1 MSTQQVRY
9 TKHPQFPGLAGMPY
23 VSISLSHQGRSLNV
37 SALVDSGA
45 SVSVLP
51 YEIGV
56 QLGLI
61 WEAQTIPA
69 PLWVNVQD
77 APAWGV
83 VVTGQIDPFRPFPLV
98 FAWTR
103 KSSQDVP
110 ILLGQTNFF
119 QTFQVAFDGQAGIF
133 TLTRAL

>member
-1 MSTQQVRY
+1 MSTQQLSY
-9 TKHPQFPGLAGMPY
+9 TKHPQFPGLAGMPF
-23 VSISLSHQGRSLNV
+23 VFLTLSHHDQSIVV

-51 YEIGV
+51 YDVGL
-56 QLGLI
+56 QLGLD
-61 WEAQTIPA
+61 WDVQKVPA

-77 APAWGV
+77 APSWGV
-83 VVTGQIDPFRPFPLV
+83 VVTGQIDQFQPFPLV

-103 KSSQDVP
+103 KTSQEVP

-119 QTFQVAFDGQAGIF
+119 QTFQVLFDGQAGTF
-133 TLTRAL
+133 ALTRLE